1 MIAAQKLPDF
11 LTVDEFLAWDA
22 PPGALWQLVDGVP
35 EAMAPPSPTHGVIQS
50 RIDRLVGNFLDSQS
64 SLYTI
69 VITPGVIIPSNPDIN
84 FRIPDLAVTCSPI
97 VQKDPTLVDPVLII
111 EILSPSNQAET
122 WMNVWAYTTIPTVR
136 EIVVF
141 RTAAIG
147 ALVLRRDAD
156 GAWPD
161 QPTAVTEGE
170 LALESIGFRMAIN
183 EVYRATWLA
192 TGDSAS
198 R

>member
-1 MIAAQKLPDF
+1 MIAAQRLPDF
-11 LTVDEFLAWDA
+11 LTVDEFLSWDA
-22 PPGALWQLVDGVP
+22 PQGALWQLVDGVP
-35 EAMAPPSPTHGVIQS
+35 QAMAPPSPTHGVIQS

-64 SLYTI
+64 SPCTI

-97 VQKDPTLVDPVLII
+97 VQKDATLVDPVLII

-122 WMNVWAYTTIPTVR
+122 WINVWAYTTIPTVR
-136 EIVVF
+136 EVVVF

-147 ALVLRRDAD
+147 ALVLRRGAD
-156 GAWPD
+156 GSWPD

-170 LALESIGFRMAIN
+170 LALESIGFRVAIN
-183 EVYRATWLA
+183 DVYRATWLA
-192 TGDSAS
+192 AGDSSS

>member
-11 LTVDEFLAWDA
+11 LTIDQFLAWDA

-35 EAMAPPSPTHGVIQS
+35 EAMAPPSPTHGVIQN
-50 RIDRLVGNFLDSQS
+50 RIGWLITTFLNNES
-64 SLYTI
+64 SPCT
-69 VITPGVIIPSNPDIN
+69 VVTTPGVIISSKPDSNL
-84 FRIPDLAVTCSPI
+84 RIPDLAVTCSPI
-97 VQKDPTLVDPVLII
+97 GQKDAALVDPVLLI

-122 WMNVWAYTTIPTVR
+122 WINVWAYTTIATVR
-136 EIVVF
+136 EVVVF

-147 ALVLRRDAD
+147 ALILRRGVD

-170 LALESIGFRMAIN
+170 LVLESIGFRVAIN
-183 EVYRATWLA
+183 DVYRATWLA
-192 TGDSAS
+192 AGDSAS

>member
-1 MIAAQKLPDF
+1 MTPAQKLPDF

-50 RIDRLVGNFLDSQS
+50 RVDRLIGAFLDSKS
-64 SLYTI
+64 SPCTI
-69 VITPGVIIPSNPDIN
+69 VTTPGVIIPSNPDIN
-84 FRIPDLAVTCSPI
+84 FRSPDLAVTCSPI
-97 VQKDPTLVDPVLII
+97 GQKDATLVDPVLII
-111 EILSPSNQAET
+111 EILSPGNQAET
-122 WMNVWAYTTIPTVR
+122 WINVWACTTIPTVR

-141 RTAAIG
+141 RTAAMG

-161 QPTAVTEGE
+161 QPIAVNEGE
-170 LALESIGFRMAIN
+170 LVLESIGFRVALN
-183 EVYRATWLA
+183 EVYRATWFA
-192 TGDSAS
+192 AGDSAS

>member
-35 EAMAPPSPTHGVIQS
+35 QAMAPPSPTHGVIQS

-64 SLYTI
+64 SPCAI

-84 FRIPDLAVTCSPI
+84 FRIPDLGVTCSPI
-97 VQKDPTLVDPVLII
+97 GQKDAALVDPILLI

-122 WMNVWAYTTIPTVR
+122 WINVWAYTTIPTVR
-136 EIVVF
+136 EVVVF

-147 ALVLRRDAD
+147 ALVLRRGED

-161 QPTAVTEGE
+161 QPTPVTEGE
-170 LALESIGFRMAIN
+170 LVLESIGFRVAIN
-183 EVYRATWLA
+183 DLYRATWLA
-192 TGDSAS
+192 AGDSAS